1 MLRASADGQAIPEP
15 RLLLALSAWSI
26 TPMYM
31 HTLLPNHQGECP
43 QRSQL
48 EHVNMQDGTKVTM
61 ETTTHGLQSG
71 PQKGQGHPVPTG
83 DPN

>member
-1 MLRASADGQAIPEP
+1 
-15 RLLLALSAWSI
+15 
-26 TPMYM
+26 MYM

-43 QRSQL
+43 QRL